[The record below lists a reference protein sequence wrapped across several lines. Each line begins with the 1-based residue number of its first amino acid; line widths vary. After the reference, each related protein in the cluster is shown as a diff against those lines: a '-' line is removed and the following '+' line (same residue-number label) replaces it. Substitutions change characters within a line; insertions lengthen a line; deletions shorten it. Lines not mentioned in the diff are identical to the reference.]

1 MKMYEELK
9 SAIREAT
16 REMPESEEFKQRFS
30 KLLENYMDEMKAESE
45 IADMIEMVSLNGVEY
60 ED

>member
-9 SAIREAT
+9 SAIGEET
-16 REMPESEEFKQRFS
+16 LEMPETAEFKQRFS
-30 KLLENYMDEMKAESE
+30 KLLENYMDGMKAESE
-45 IADMIEMVSLNGVEY
+45 IADMIEMVSLDGVGY